1 MENNTKN
8 NQKNNKKK
16 IAIIILGLL
25 FVNVLGL
32 FLYNNYHE
40 YTVSKG
46 VLTGRIGNIPGMTP
60 EQLQE
65 QLQKEADASQFSFSI
80 NSSPI
85 FNDGK
90 SEGNLRIAN
99 PPYNTYVI
107 KVIIKLD
114 SNDKVIFES
123 GKIEPNHYIEYAKL
137 NKNLDAGEHKATAT
151 IEAYNDKNEY
161 LGKAEAG
168 LNIKVL
174 N

>member
-1 MENNTKN
+1 MENNNEKK
-8 NQKNNKKK
+8 QRNNKKK
-16 IAIIILGLL
+16 IAIILMCVL
-25 FVNVLGL
+25 FLNVLGV

-40 YTVSKG
+40 YKISKG

-65 QLQKEADASQFSFSI
+65 QLQKEADESQFSFSI
-80 NSSPI
+80 NSEPT
-85 FNDGK
+85 FENGK
-90 SEGNLRIAN
+90 AEGNLRIAN
-99 PPYNTYVI
+99 PQYNTYII

-114 SNDKVIFES
+114 SNGKVIFES

-137 NKNLDAGEHKATAT
+137 NKNLEAGEHKATAT
-151 IEAYNDKNEY
+151 IEAYNDKDEY

-168 LNIKVL
+168 LNIKVM

>member
-1 MENNTKN
+1 MENNNTINK
-8 NQKNNKKK
+8 KNNKKK
-16 IAIIILGLL
+16 WVIIIFCLILVNLL
-25 FVNVLGL
+25 CIFV
-32 FLYNNYHE
+32 YNNYHE
-40 YTVSKG
+40 YKLSKG

-85 FNDGK
+85 FENGK

-99 PPYNTYVI
+99 PPYNTYTI
-107 KVIIKLD
+107 KVVIKLD
-114 SNDKVIFES
+114 SSDKIIFES
-123 GKIEPNHYIEYAKL
+123 GKIKPNHYIENAKL
-137 NKNLDAGEHKATAT
+137 NKNLEAGEHKATAT
-151 IEAYNDKNEY
+151 IEAYNDKDEY